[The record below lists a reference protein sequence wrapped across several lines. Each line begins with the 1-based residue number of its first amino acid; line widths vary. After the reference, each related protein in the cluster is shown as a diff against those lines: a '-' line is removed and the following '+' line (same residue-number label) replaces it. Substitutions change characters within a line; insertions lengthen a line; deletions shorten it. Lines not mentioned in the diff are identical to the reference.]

1 MLDRALLARYLRQ
14 RAELGERE
22 LFLDGMSAEELLAA
36 LASGP
41 SSGAEPASRAGP
53 TASRQDG
60 GTALRDGG
68 TARRRDSGIGAAGS
82 AAAFARIREVLQ
94 DPEAAAAADAEATAL
109 GEPEWHR
116 VQETRGRPRSP
127 SCRPAVSSSPSG
139 RTDADLPEP
148 LRALAIE
155 ARNCTACRLSA
166 GRRTVVFGE
175 GNPAAGLVVVG
186 EAPGQE
192 EDRTGRPFVGQAGKL
207 LDLLLLT
214 AGFPRHEVYICN
226 TLKCRPPQ
234 NRNPQ
239 PDELAA
245 CARYVKGQL
254 GVIQPKVL
262 LAVGKFAAQSLVGS
276 EESISRLRGRIFR
289 YEGIPL
295 VVSYHP
301 AFLLRS
307 PQWTRT
313 TWEDFQLARKVLDER
328 A

>member
-22 LFLDGMSAEELLAA
+22 LFLDGMSAGELVAA
-36 LASGP
+36 LAREPRLASCATPAEGASGGGEWGNTP
-41 SSGAEPASRAGP
+41 AAPASGRA
-53 TASRQDG
+53 
-60 GTALRDGG
+60 LL
-68 TARRRDSGIGAAGS
+68 
-82 AAAFARIREVLQ
+82 REVLAGA
-94 DPEAAAAADAEATAL
+94 PEAAAAADVAAAALPDPRAQGTPVGRGHPRAVPHSPTRPISDSVSERADPNLPEELRLLRAEAR
-109 GEPEWHR
+109 E
-116 VQETRGRPRSP
+116 
-127 SCRPAVSSSPSG
+127 
-139 RTDADLPEP
+139 
-148 LRALAIE
+148 
-155 ARNCTACRLSA
+155 CTACRLSA
-166 GRRTVVFGE
+166 GRRSVVFGE
-175 GNPAAGLVVVG
+175 GNPAAQLVVVG

-207 LDLLLLT
+207 LDLLLLS
-214 AGFPRHEVYICN
+214 AGFPREQVYICN

-234 NRNPQ
+234 NRNPL
-239 PDELAA
+239 PTELAA
-245 CARYVKGQL
+245 CSRFLKGQL
-254 GVIQPKVL
+254 GVIRPRVV

-289 YEGIPL
+289 YEGVPL

-313 TWEDFQLARKVLDER
+313 AWEDFQLARKVLDEQ